1 MTGSPDSPVQSL
13 SRHLR
18 QQLHLHGRRRAAQTP
33 FLLAVWQFTPRED
46 RATVLARL
54 AWHARDSRSAVL
66 AAPADQAERLAKRL
80 RRDAGRCGTW
90 QEISVADALDA
101 DWRQQLEAALV
112 LLAACPDRAAALPV
126 EIAQPGDTP

>member
-1 MTGSPDSPVQSL
+1 MPELPDSPVQSL

-54 AWHARDSRSAVL
+54 AWHARHSRNAVL
-66 AAPADQAERLAKRL
+66 AAPADQAERLAKQL
-80 RRDAGRCGTW
+80 RRDARRCDTGQDVT
-90 QEISVADALDA
+90 VAAAFDA
-101 DWRQQLEAALV
+101 DWQTQLEAALV
-112 LLAACPDRAAALPV
+112 LLADCPDRRAALPV
-126 EIAQPGDTP
+126 EVAEPEDTP

>member
-1 MTGSPDSPVQSL
+1 MPELPDSPVQSL

-54 AWHARDSRSAVL
+54 AWHARHSRNAVL
-66 AAPADQAERLAKRL
+66 AASADQAERLAKQL
-80 RRDAGRCGTW
+80 RRDARPCEAW
-90 QEISVADALDA
+90 QDVTVAPAFDA
-101 DWRQQLEAALV
+101 DWQTQLEAALV
-112 LLAACPDRAAALPV
+112 LLAACPDRRAALPV
-126 EIAQPGDTP
+126 EVAEPEDTP

>member
-1 MTGSPDSPVQSL
+1 MPELPDNPVQSL

-54 AWHARDSRSAVL
+54 AWHARHSRTAVL
-66 AAPADQAERLAKRL
+66 AAPADQAERLAKQL
-80 RRDAGRCGTW
+80 RRDARRCNDLQDVT
-90 QEISVADALDA
+90 VAAAFDA
-101 DWRQQLEAALV
+101 DWQTQMEAALV
-112 LLAACPDRAAALPV
+112 LLAACPDRRAALPV
-126 EIAQPGDTP
+126 EVAEPEDTP

>member
-1 MTGSPDSPVQSL
+1 MPDSPVQSL

-18 QQLHLHGRRRAAQTP
+18 QQLHLHGRRRAATP
-33 FLLAVWQFTPRED
+33 FLLAVWNATPRED
-46 RATVLARL
+46 RGTVLARL

-66 AAPADQAERLAKRL
+66 AAPADQAERLAKQL
-80 RRDAGRCGTW
+80 RRNARHCAAVQDVTVEG
-90 QEISVADALDA
+90 ALDA